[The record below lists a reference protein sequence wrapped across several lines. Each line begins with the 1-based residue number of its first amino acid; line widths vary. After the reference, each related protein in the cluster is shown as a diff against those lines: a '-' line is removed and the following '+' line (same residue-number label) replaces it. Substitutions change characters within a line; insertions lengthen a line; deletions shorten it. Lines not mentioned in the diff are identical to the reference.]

1 MSKSLRLSEK
11 WFRRGLW
18 LVAVVFAWF
27 LIGLGGTLVGDLPQ
41 IEQTQTLED
50 FMDPVELKTIR
61 DQIRKTELSE
71 REASDALEQSR
82 LKHSAAEA
90 DTDSEREKFMA
101 WVATRK
107 ATAQPDQDNELI
119 ARTERVDNLQALER
133 QALAQLEMQQKLL
146 LDAQQANRKAQL
158 RLNEL
163 EQAAQGDYT
172 SATQSQELRVFVYR
186 LALTLP
192 LLLLAAWL
200 YKNKRGSTYWPFVWG
215 FIYFALF
222 AFFVELVPYLPS
234 YGGYIRYIVGIAMTV
249 LVGRH
254 AILAL
259 NRYLEQQRMAEAQPE
274 TKRREVLDY
283 DTALARL
290 HKGIC
295 PGCERT
301 VDLKDTR
308 IDFCPHCGIGLH
320 DKCMNCGARKST
332 FSKYCH
338 ACGTTA
344 CLPESSSQAT
354 QP

>member
-27 LIGLGGTLVGDLPQ
+27 LIGLGGTLVGDLPK
-41 IEQTQTLED
+41 IEQTQALED
-50 FMDPVELKTIR
+50 FMNPLELKKVQ
-61 DQIRKTELSE
+61 DAIRKAELNE
-71 REASDALEQSR
+71 REVSDALEQSR

-101 WVATRK
+101 WVATRN
-107 ATAQPDQDNELI
+107 ATAQADQDKELI

-133 QALAQLEMQQKLL
+133 VALAQLEMQQKLL

-158 RLNEL
+158 QLNAL
-163 EQAAQGDYT
+163 EQAAQGDYD
-172 SATQSQELRVFVYR
+172 SARQSQELRVFGYR

-192 LLLLAAWL
+192 LLLLAGWL
-200 YKNKRGSTYWPFVWG
+200 YKTQRQSTYWPFVWG
-215 FIYFALF
+215 FIYFSLF

-234 YGGYIRYIVGIAMTV
+234 YGGYIHYLVGIVITA
-249 LVGRH
+249 LIGRQ

-259 NRYLEQQRMAEAQPE
+259 NRYLEQQRLAEAQPE
-274 TKRREVLDY
+274 TKRREVLEY

-290 HKGIC
+290 AKGIC
-295 PGCERT
+295 PGCERA
-301 VDLKDTR
+301 VDLKDTS

-320 DKCMNCGARKST
+320 NRCGSCNTRKST
-332 FSKYCH
+332 FAKYCH
-338 ACGTTA
+338 TCGTDARIADPT
-344 CLPESSSQAT
+344 P
-354 QP
+354 